1 MSFTIQY
8 IPPFYVIKTKN
19 TLILLNN
26 ECPYSL
32 FYAYHHKKI
41 VNKPVGGIKKP
52 PEN

>member
-8 IPPFYVIKTKN
+8 IPPFYVIRTKN

-32 FYAYHHKKI
+32 FYAYHHKK
-41 VNKPVGGIKKP
+41 
-52 PEN
+52 